1 MPPRPHRPDRERIG
15 LPVSEYLW
23 LRLLDRIDD
32 DQERELREQEGSQ
45 AWLDYQ
51 DRYGGDG
58 PFGYF
63 LDEGLSPEV
72 FDEALA
78 AFIVENPGR
87 RPRWWWWSSL
97 TMELHK
103 MRHHDAHAPHL
114 HAPLT
119 DLFPRL
125 FDNKAERRPLF
136 ADPRRRLGGKGTTPW
151 DAGLA
156 VVPRFEYGIP
166 IDWEKDASLWTLI
179 GTQPPVDFVP
189 FDPAAPPK
197 YESQAAYL
205 KRHGLLFEAE
215 ARRLHPRDFKP
226 ERVGAEVE

>member
-119 DLFPRL
+119 DVSPVIRQQGRAPSALC
-125 FDNKAERRPLF
+125 RP
-136 ADPRRRLGGKGTTPW
+136 APAPGRQRYDALGCRPGCS
-151 DAGLA
+151 A
-156 VVPRFEYGIP
+156 
-166 IDWEKDASLWTLI
+166 
-179 GTQPPVDFVP
+179 PV
-189 FDPAAPPK
+189 
-197 YESQAAYL
+197 
-205 KRHGLLFEAE
+205 
-215 ARRLHPRDFKP
+215 
-226 ERVGAEVE
+226 